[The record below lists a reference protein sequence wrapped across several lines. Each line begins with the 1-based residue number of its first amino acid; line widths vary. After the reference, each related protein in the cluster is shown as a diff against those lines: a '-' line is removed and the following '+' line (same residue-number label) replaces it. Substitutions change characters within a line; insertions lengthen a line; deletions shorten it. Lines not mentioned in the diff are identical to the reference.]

1 MDLTLSFSCTMTE
14 MRVAT
19 SPGQDPSGTSQ
30 EPVVTQHGQ
39 CLHQLGTVP
48 QSWVLITG
56 SINGPRQGK
65 LMNQVQGPNKA
76 S

>member
-1 MDLTLSFSCTMTE
+1 ME
-14 MRVAT
+14 MCVAT
-19 SPGQDPSGTSQ
+19 SPGQDPCGTSQ
-30 EPVVTQHGQ
+30 KLVVTQHRQ

-56 SINGPRQGK
+56 SISRPKQSK